1 MPDSPS
7 LDTAPLRRLTIG
19 RLIRSAREAAG
30 RSQKDCA
37 RFVGISVKR
46 LAAYEEGEREPDFIE
61 LEALAH
67 FLNVPI
73 QALIYEEEAKR
84 LPQVRVNNLPALMQL
99 RARVVGARLKQARME
114 KGESLK
120 EAAQAIGLTGGQ
132 LNSYELGRR
141 PMPITL
147 LEKAMAHFGL
157 RVEQLLDLGIG
168 PIGEAQLR
176 LEQHARFDRL
186 PEEVRA
192 FVTDPASLSYL
203 QLAMHLSKMPA
214 GDLRGMAKALRQIT
228 EDE

>member
-7 LDTAPLRRLTIG
+7 LDTTPLRRLVIG
-19 RLIRSAREAAG
+19 RLIRNAREAAG
-30 RSQKDCA
+30 RTQQDCA

-46 LAAYEEGEREPDFIE
+46 LAAYEEGEREPDFVE

-67 FLNVPI
+67 LLNVPV
-73 QALIYEEEAKR
+73 QALIYEEEARR
-84 LPQVRVNNLPALMQL
+84 LPQVRLDNLPALMQL

-120 EAAQAIGLTGGQ
+120 EAARAIGLTGGQ

-147 LEKAMAHFGL
+147 LEKAIAHFGL
-157 RVEQLLDLGIG
+157 RLEQLLDLGIG
-168 PIGEAQLR
+168 PVGEAQLR
-176 LEQHARFDRL
+176 LERHARFDRL

-192 FVTDPASLSYL
+192 FVTDPAALPYL
-203 QLAMHLSKMPA
+203 QMAMHLSKLPV
-214 GDLRGMAKALRQIT
+214 GDLRGMARVLRQIT
-228 EDE
+228 ADE